1 MQHLKDIIRVKNE
14 EPLWAWTEKTEKK
27 KRKKERKR
35 KKKEKKEK
43 KKTKKNKKRP
53 IITFVNCLYS

>member
-27 KRKKERKR
+27 KEKGKEKEKERKKERKKQKKGIR
-35 KKKEKKEK
+35 KKKKELLLCVK
-43 KKTKKNKKRP
+43 
-53 IITFVNCLYS
+53 

>member
-27 KRKKERKR
+27 KEKGKEKEKERKKERKNYI
-35 KKKEKKEK
+35 
-43 KKTKKNKKRP
+43 TNK
-53 IITFVNCLYS
+53 